1 MELSQE
7 QIEQVRTFIRK
18 KGIEFYDLQEEL
30 VDHLASSAEE
40 RMSANQDLSLDE
52 AIRLTHK
59 EFGIFGFDDVL
70 VERQK
75 HLGNYYYRRLWH
87 HFLHFWKP
95 PQIFMTLL
103 SGIGAWYAVFR
114 YDAGWAIAGAFGIL
128 FLYWLALA
136 IRDHRERKDMPK
148 LLFDG
153 VARSVSFSLLFI
165 PLNLLNV
172 FNVFDETMS
181 TAAQWYVVLAFP
193 ITLVLVLASR
203 RVINESF
210 REIEEHYPELASA

>member
-1 MELSQE
+1 MTENP
-7 QIEQVRTFIRK
+7 
-18 KGIEFYDLQEEL
+18 DLTP
-30 VDHLASSAEE
+30 
-40 RMSANQDLSLDE
+40 DE
-52 AIRLTHK
+52 AIRITHK

-75 HLGNYYYRRLWH
+75 SLGNYYYRRLWV

-103 SGIGAWYAVFR
+103 SGIGARYIVFR
-114 YDAGWAIAGAFGIL
+114 YDAGWALAVGFGVL
-128 FLYWLALA
+128 FLYWLLLV
-136 IRDHRERKDMPK
+136 IRDRRERKRMPK

-153 VARSVSFSLLFI
+153 IARSVSFSLLFI

-181 TAAQWYVVLAFP
+181 LAAKWYIVLAFP
-193 ITLVLVLASR
+193 VTLVLVLASR

-210 REIEEHYPELASA
+210 RDIREQYPELAS